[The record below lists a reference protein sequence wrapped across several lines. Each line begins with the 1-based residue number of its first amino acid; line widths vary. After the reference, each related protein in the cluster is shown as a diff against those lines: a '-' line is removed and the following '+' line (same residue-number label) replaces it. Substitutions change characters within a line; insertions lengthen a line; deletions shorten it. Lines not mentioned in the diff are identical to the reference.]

1 MFKRVLG
8 FIGLFAF
15 IGFMAKKLTDG
26 TDHLQDNL
34 LIWGFV
40 MAVVLMLIL
49 IVRRILLS

>member
-8 FIGLFAF
+8 FIFLFAF
-15 IGFMAKKLTDG
+15 IGFMGKKLMTG
-26 TDHLQDNL
+26 TSHLQDNL

-40 MAVVLMLIL
+40 IAVVLMLAL

>member
-8 FIGLFAF
+8 FIFLFAF
-15 IGFMAKKLTDG
+15 IGFMARKLDAG
-26 TDHLQDNL
+26 TGHLQDSL

-40 MAVVLMLIL
+40 IAVVLFLVL

>member
-8 FIGLFAF
+8 FTLLFAF
-15 IGFMAKKLTDG
+15 LGYMGKKLTDG

-34 LIWGFV
+34 LIIGFV
-40 MAVVLMLIL
+40 VTVVLMLVL

>member
-8 FIGLFAF
+8 FIFLFAF
-15 IGFMAKKLTDG
+15 IGFMGKKLTNG

-34 LIWGFV
+34 LIIGFV
-40 MAVVLMLIL
+40 VAVVLMLVL

>member
-1 MFKRVLG
+1 MFKQVFG
-8 FIGLFAF
+8 FILLFAF
-15 IGFMAKKLTDG
+15 VGYMAKKLTAG

-40 MAVVLMLIL
+40 IAVVLFLVL